1 MRSFYGSGSGIID
14 ALSIWTIVALM
25 FIMILFYAYYAIVLA
40 KIFKKAGKPAWAAI
54 VPVYNVI
61 VLLDIIGYKWYYIFV
76 YLFTFG
82 PMVGSIVILLFK
94 ITLSMKL
101 SKAYGQSTGF
111 GVGLVFVPIIFLS
124 IFSFDN
130 KINYVGPTVNGDID
144 FNDLF

>member
-1 MRSFYGSGSGIID
+1 MRSIYGSGSIID
-14 ALSIWTIVALM
+14 ALSIWAIVALM
-25 FIMILFYAYYAIVLA
+25 FIMLLFYVYYAIVLA
-40 KIFKKAGKPAWAAI
+40 KLFKKAGKPAWAAI

-76 YLFTFG
+76 YLFTFV

-111 GVGLVFVPIIFLS
+111 GVGLVLVPIIFLS
-124 IFSFDN
+124 IFAFDN

>member
-1 MRSFYGSGSGIID
+1 MRSFYGSGSIID
-14 ALSIWTIVALM
+14 ALSILAIVALM

-40 KIFKKAGKPAWAAI
+40 KLFKKAGKPAWAAI

-76 YLFTFG
+76 YFFSFAPYVG
-82 PMVGSIVILLFK
+82 PVIILLFK

-111 GVGLVFVPIIFLS
+111 GVGLVLVPIIFLS
-124 IFSFDN
+124 IFAFNN